1 MQTGKLGTFECFT
14 IIRFLVLSLSSL
26 PRARSPE
33 VASGGPG
40 PAVSVL
46 LTASGVAL
54 LAERHGDCLPTSL
67 DELIMQVDEV
77 INILAGKRL
86 FHPQ

>member
-1 MQTGKLGTFECFT
+1 M
-14 IIRFLVLSLSSL
+14 FLVLSLSSL
-26 PRARSPE
+26 PRARSTE
-33 VASGGPG
+33 VASGGTG
-40 PAVSVL
+40 PAVSVI

-54 LAERHGDCLPTSL
+54 LAERHSDFLPISL

-77 INILAGKRL
+77 INILTGKHL